1 MPNPATLPDGNTFTG
16 DEGCR
21 LCEGP
26 LVQKFSLV
34 VLHKYEVRYF
44 ECDRCGSLQT
54 EFPYWLDDAYSSNLS
69 KLDTGAVQRNLQNL
83 SAAYL
88 VSKIFGVSN
97 ALDFGGGDGLL
108 CRLLRDYNVN
118 CYVKDRYAVPTYG
131 QGFSEPDFVTPN
143 LVLAFEVFEHF
154 ATPARELEDLFQLR
168 PMVLLASTEIYSHQ
182 SADWW
187 YLASESGQHLFFYSE
202 KALHMIAVQ
211 FGYTYLLSGGFVLF
225 VRKPDISGLK
235 AFLAKFLLSRV
246 VCRLLRGLI
255 LIMPAPG
262 AWRDHLS
269 AKSKPSKTGAVS

>member
-1 MPNPATLPDGNTFTG
+1 MPNPATLPDGHTFTG

-21 LCEGP
+21 LCEGH
-26 LVQKFSLV
+26 LVPKFSLV

-69 KLDTGAVQRNLQNL
+69 NLDTGAVQRNLQNL

-88 VSKIFGVSN
+88 VSRIFGVYN

-118 CYVKDRYAVPTYG
+118 CYVKDRYAVPTYA
-131 QGFSEPDFVTPN
+131 QGFSEPDFAAPN

-168 PMVLLASTEIYSHQ
+168 PTVLLASTEIYCHQ
-182 SADWW
+182 RADWW

-202 KALHMIAVQ
+202 KALQMIAAR
-211 FGYTYLLSGGFVLF
+211 FGYSYLLSGGFVLF
-225 VRKPDISGLK
+225 VRKPDHSGSK
-235 AFLAKFLLSRV
+235 SFLAKFLLSRA

-269 AKSKPSKTGAVS
+269 AKSKSL

>member
-1 MPNPATLPDGNTFTG
+1 MSNVATLSNGHALASDA
-16 DEGCR
+16 CR
-21 LCEGP
+21 LCGGH
-26 LVQKFSLV
+26 LVPKFSLM
-34 VLHKYEVRYF
+34 VLRKHNVQYF

-54 EFPYWLDDAYSSNLS
+54 ESPYWLDDAYSTNLS
-69 KLDTGAVQRNLQNL
+69 NLDTGAVQRNLQNL

-118 CYVKDRYAVPTYG
+118 CYVKDRYAAPTYG
-131 QGFSEPDFVTPN
+131 QGFSEPDFATPN

-154 ATPARELEDLFQLR
+154 ATPARDLDELFRLR
-168 PMVLLASTEIYSHQ
+168 PTVLLASTEIYGHQ

-187 YLASESGQHLFFYSE
+187 YLASESGQHIFFYSE
-202 KALHMIAVQ
+202 KALQMVAAQ
-211 FGYTYLLSGGFVLF
+211 FGYSYLLCGGFVLF
-225 VRKPDISGLK
+225 VRKPDLSGLK
-235 AFLAKFLLSRV
+235 ALLAKFLLNRV

-262 AWRDHLS
+262 AWRDHVT
-269 AKSKPSKTGAVS
+269 AKAKPSKTGTMA